1 MKNTRS
7 NLIKISLL
15 GSLMLLVACA
25 GPQLNYEPIPVTA
38 NPTEEATK
46 LETALA
52 SARQQQVNVLAPTWF
67 RKAEVSLT
75 EAQKLIAQKGEIGEI
90 GTNVSRGHAEL
101 AKAREMANISRTA
114 IPEAIKG
121 RDMARVAG
129 ATSFGD
135 DYATVEAQF
144 LDLTREIE
152 DNNLSYAQRY
162 QKKVV
167 DAFQA
172 IEIRAIKETTLGEV
186 RKLLIQADKEG
197 ARRLAPEVLADAQQ
211 DLQDVDAFI
220 TANPYAK
227 EEMHEKA
234 SAALFKAN
242 RLVQLTRKSEQLRK
256 MQPIEVALLT
266 EAIIQ
271 ETAGKLG
278 AADMRDQ
285 PFETQVENILGA
297 ADSLKRDQVFLA
309 QKSMEQQAEVEVRRT
324 QQLAELQTMR
334 QEHSDELSTLTARQE
349 NEVGDLV
356 KKVATLEGKSREE
369 QARLE
374 KMLVDQRTERV
385 NAEAVQRVEQER
397 FALEKRVAEGKLAS
411 ERKFNAQYNQVQA
424 LFTKE
429 EAECYKQG
437 QQMVVRLRGMSF
449 PVGQSMIMPENYAL
463 LSKVQQAVRTFESPD
478 LTIEGHTDSTGAP
491 ELNNHL
497 SQMRAEAVREYLLA
511 NGVSTVD
518 KVAAVGYGPSRPL
531 APNTTSEGR
540 AENRRIDLIITPNG
554 LTTLQAG

>member
-1 MKNTRS
+1 MKK
-7 NLIKISLL
+7 NLSTSITIFLL
-15 GSLMLLVACA
+15 GGLLILTACA
-25 GPQLNYEPIPVTA
+25 GPQLKLEPIPVSA
-38 NPTEEATK
+38 NPTEEVTK
-46 LETALA
+46 LENELA
-52 SARQQQVNVLAPTWF
+52 NARQQQVNVLSPTWF
-67 RKAEVSLT
+67 SKAEASLA
-75 EAQKLIAQKGEIGEI
+75 ESQKLIVAKGAIGEI

-101 AKAREMANISRTA
+101 AKAQEMAKISRTA

-129 ATSFGD
+129 AISFGQ
-135 DYATVEAQF
+135 DYANVEAQF

-152 DNNLSYAQRY
+152 DNNLSYAQRN

-186 RKLLIQADKEG
+186 RKLLDRADREG
-197 ARRLAPEVLADAQQ
+197 ARKLAPEILTDAQK

-227 EEMHEKA
+227 EEMHQKA
-234 SAALFKAN
+234 NAALFKAN

-256 MQPIEVALLT
+256 MQPIEAALLT
-266 EAIIQ
+266 ESVIQ
-271 ETAGKLG
+271 KTATKLG

-309 QKSMEQQAEVEVRRT
+309 QKSKDQQAELEALRAQQQVELQILRQKQV
-324 QQLAELQTMR
+324 AELSALKTK
-334 QEHSDELSTLTARQE
+334 QES
-349 NEVGDLV
+349 EVGDLV
-356 KKVATLEGKSREE
+356 KKVAALEGKSREE

-374 KMLVDQRTERV
+374 KLLVDQRVEREK
-385 NAEAVQRVEQER
+385 AEAGQRVEQER
-397 FALEKRVAEGKLAS
+397 LALEKRQAEEKLAG
-411 ERKFNAQYNQVQA
+411 ERKFNEQYNEVQV
-424 LFTKE
+424 LFAKD

-511 NGVSTVD
+511 NGVSTAD
-518 KVAAVGYGPSRPL
+518 KIAAVGYGPSRPL
-531 APNTTSEGR
+531 APNTSAEGR
-540 AENRRIDLIITPNG
+540 AQNRRIDLIITPKG
-554 LTTLQAG
+554 QTKL